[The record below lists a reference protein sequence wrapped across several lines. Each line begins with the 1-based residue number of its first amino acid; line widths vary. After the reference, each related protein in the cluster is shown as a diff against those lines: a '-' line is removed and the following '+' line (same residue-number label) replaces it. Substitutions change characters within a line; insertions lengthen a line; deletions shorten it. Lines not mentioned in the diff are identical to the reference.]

1 MFDQSDGRVLG
12 VHIVGDDACEMI
24 HYGMELVRG
33 KRTIAE
39 VCASSIGSVDS
50 LPSFLPLIC
59 PRIIRS
65 SKIKS
70 NVELSLR

>member
-1 MFDQSDGRVLG
+1 VYDQSDGRVLG

-39 VCASSIGSVDS
+39 VRDDFEM
-50 LPSFLPLIC
+50 SFLLLGL
-59 PRIIRS
+59 
-65 SKIKS
+65 
-70 NVELSLR
+70 V